1 MNADRIIVVANGE
14 VIEQGDH
21 EELIRA
27 NGKYA
32 ELWSK
37 QVFIKPKEK
46 GAGEDKLDDSG
57 VKSPSIVNDLTTEL
71 TKSELAKVKSATTSL
86 NTLANSES
94 GDSKGDPDEG
104 LEMSA
109 TTTETANTPVNVPS
123 GHKKEV

>member
-1 MNADRIIVVANGE
+1 MNADRIIVVSGGE

-27 NGKYA
+27 DGKYA

-37 QVFIKPKEK
+37 QVFIKPKDK
-46 GAGEDKLDDSG
+46 VAGEDKLDG
-57 VKSPSIVNDLTTEL
+57 AGAKPPSIVNDLSTEM

-94 GDSKGDPDEG
+94 GDSKGGDEDDG
-104 LEMSA
+104 DMPVITAAVA
-109 TTTETANTPVNVPS
+109 TPRKEPS